1 MIRTAI
7 GPALNDFS
15 KVRGRLHWEGYDSAL
30 ASWEGYGYAGFGV
43 SIRLHWEGYMIHAAL
58 YNKLFGS

>member
-15 KVRGRLHWEGYDSAL
+15 GKVALGRPLFGVSIRLHWEGYDSAL
-30 ASWEGYGYAGFGV
+30 ALGFTGKA
-43 SIRLHWEGYMIHAAL
+43 I
-58 YNKLFGS
+58 